1 MPSSVTPAPRPLER
15 LGHLAAGPW
24 RALDGLGRQAGFYG
38 EALGWVPK
46 AFTSYKREQ
55 VRLVAEVGM
64 SDGALAVIGG
74 SSVITLFITF
84 FAGLNGGVQV
94 YYGLADLNLEAF
106 AGFSGAIICPR
117 LLTPIIAGTAL
128 AATVGTGFTAQLG
141 AMRIS
146 EEIDALEVMSVRS
159 LPYLVSTRVAA
170 GMITIIPIYAMAL
183 VGGWVAWKLALVQFY
198 GLSGGT
204 YDHYFDSF
212 MQPTDILYA
221 MFQAVGIAVVV
232 ILIHTYYGYT
242 ASGGPVGVGEA
253 VGKAVRASFVAVM
266 TVCLLIATALYGSAD
281 TLRISG

>member
-1 MPSSVTPAPRPLER
+1 MVQKVATPSRARSITRSLGAPL
-15 LGHLAAGPW
+15 
-24 RALDGLGRQAGFYG
+24 RALDDLGKQASFYG
-38 EALGWVPK
+38 EAFGWVPK
-46 AFTSYKREQ
+46 AVKSYKREQ
-55 VRLVAEVGM
+55 VRLIAEVGM

-94 YYGLADLNLEAF
+94 YYGLSNLNLEAF
-106 AGFSGAIICPR
+106 AGFSGAIIVPR

-170 GMITIIPIYAMAL
+170 GMVTIIPIYAMAL
-183 VGGWVAWKLALVQFY
+183 VGGWISWKLALVQFY

-212 MQPTDILYA
+212 MQPRDILYA
-221 MFQAVGIAVVV
+221 MIQAVGIAVVV

-266 TVCLLIATALYGSAD
+266 TVCLLVATALYGGGD

>member
-1 MPSSVTPAPRPLER
+1 MASKISGSRALRSLGAPL
-15 LGHLAAGPW
+15 
-24 RALDGLGRQAGFYG
+24 RALDDLGKHASFYG
-38 EALGWVPK
+38 EAIAWVPK
-46 AFTSYKREQ
+46 AVKSYKREQ
-55 VRLVAEVGM
+55 IRLIAEVGM

-94 YYGLADLNLEAF
+94 YYGLSDLNLEAF
-106 AGFSGAIICPR
+106 AGFSGAIIVPR

-159 LPYLVSTRVAA
+159 LPYLISTRITA
-170 GMITIIPIYAMAL
+170 GMITIVPIYAMAL
-183 VGGWVAWKLALVQFY
+183 VGGWVAWKLSLVQFY

-212 MQPTDILYA
+212 MQPSDILYA
-221 MFQAVGIAVVV
+221 IFQAVGIAIVV

-266 TVCLLIATALYGSAD
+266 TVCLLVATALYGSGD

>member
-1 MPSSVTPAPRPLER
+1 MESKMSGSRARRSLGAPL
-15 LGHLAAGPW
+15 
-24 RALDGLGRQAGFYG
+24 RALDDLGKHASFYG
-38 EALGWVPK
+38 EAIAWVPK
-46 AFTSYKREQ
+46 AVKSYKREQ
-55 VRLVAEVGM
+55 IRLIAEVGM

-94 YYGLADLNLEAF
+94 YYGLSDLNLEAF
-106 AGFSGAIICPR
+106 AGFSGAIIVPR

-159 LPYLVSTRVAA
+159 LPYLISTRITA
-170 GMITIIPIYAMAL
+170 GIITIVPIYAMAL
-183 VGGWVAWKLALVQFY
+183 VGGWVAWKLSLVQFY

-212 MQPTDILYA
+212 MQPSDILYA
-221 MFQAVGIAVVV
+221 IFQAVGIAIVV

-266 TVCLLIATALYGSAD
+266 TVCLLVATALYGSGD

>member
-1 MPSSVTPAPRPLER
+1 MPPGVGSPRPSALR
-15 LGHLAAGPW
+15 ALGGPW
-24 RALDGLGRQAGFYG
+24 RALGDLGKHAAFYS
-38 EALGWVPK
+38 EAIAWIPK
-46 AFTSYKREQ
+46 SVKNYKREQ

-64 SDGALAVIGG
+64 SEGSLAVIGG

-94 YYGLADLNLEAF
+94 YYGLADLNLEAL
-106 AGFSGAIICPR
+106 AGFSGAIIVPR
-117 LLTPIIAGTAL
+117 LLTPIVAGTAL

-170 GMITIIPIYAMAL
+170 GMITIVPIYAMAL
-183 VGGWVAWKLALVQFY
+183 VGGWVSWKLSLVQFF
-198 GLSGGT
+198 GLSSGV
-204 YDHYFDSF
+204 YEHYFDTF
-212 MQPTDILYA
+212 LQPADILYA
-221 MFQAVGIAVVV
+221 VAQAVGIAVVV

-266 TVCLLIATALYGSAD
+266 TVCLLIATALYGASD

>member
-1 MPSSVTPAPRPLER
+1 M
-15 LGHLAAGPW
+15 AGPITNSTRTRAIKNALTAPW
-24 RALDGLGRQAGFYG
+24 RALDALGDHAGFYG
-38 EALGWVPK
+38 EAAAWVPK
-46 AFTSYKREQ
+46 AMTRYKREQ
-55 VRLVAEVGM
+55 IRLIAEVGM

-84 FAGLNGGVQV
+84 FAGLNGGTQV
-94 YYGLADLNLEAF
+94 YYALSDLNLEAL

-159 LPYLVSTRVAA
+159 LPYLVSTRIAA
-170 GMITIIPIYAMAL
+170 GMITIIPIYIMAM
-183 VGGWVAWKLALVQFY
+183 VGGWIAWELSLVSFY
-198 GLSGGT
+198 GLSKGT
-204 YDHYFDSF
+204 YNHYFDTF
-212 MQPTDILYA
+212 LQPADILYA
-221 MFQAVGIAVVV
+221 VCQAIGVAVVV

-266 TVCLLIATALYGSAD
+266 TICLAIATALYGASD

>member
-1 MPSSVTPAPRPLER
+1 MGLKSALGAPLRVLDD
-15 LGHLAAGPW
+15 LGG
-24 RALDGLGRQAGFYG
+24 QASFYA
-38 EALGWVPK
+38 EAIGWVPK
-46 AFTSYKREQ
+46 AVKSYKREQ
-55 VRLVAEVGM
+55 IRLVAEVGM
-64 SDGALAVIGG
+64 SNGALAVIGG

-84 FAGLNGGVQV
+84 FAGINGGVQV
-94 YYGLADLNLEAF
+94 YYGLSNLSLEAF

-170 GMITIIPIYAMAL
+170 GMITIIPIYAMAM
-183 VGGWVAWKLALVQFY
+183 VGGWVAWRLPLVQYY

-204 YDHYFDSF
+204 YDHYFDTF
-212 MQPTDILYA
+212 MHPADILYA
-221 MFQAVGIAVVV
+221 MIQAVGVAIVV

-253 VGKAVRASFVAVM
+253 VGKAVRASFVAVL
-266 TVCLLIATALYGSAD
+266 TICLLIATALYGGND

>member
-1 MPSSVTPAPRPLER
+1 MVQKVATPSRARSVIRAF
-15 LGHLAAGPW
+15 GAPW
-24 RALDGLGRQAGFYG
+24 RALDDLGKQASFYG
-38 EALGWVPK
+38 EAIAWVPK
-46 AFTSYKREQ
+46 AVKSYKREQ
-55 VRLVAEVGM
+55 IRLIAEVGM

-94 YYGLADLNLEAF
+94 YYGLSDLNLEAF
-106 AGFSGAIICPR
+106 AGFSGAIIVPR

-159 LPYLVSTRVAA
+159 LPYLISTRITA
-170 GMITIIPIYAMAL
+170 GMITIVPIYAMAL
-183 VGGWVAWKLALVQFY
+183 VGGWVSWKLSLVQFY

-204 YDHYFDSF
+204 YDHYFDTF

-221 MFQAVGIAVVV
+221 MIQAVGIAIVV

-266 TVCLLIATALYGSAD
+266 TVCLLVATALYGGGD

>member
-1 MPSSVTPAPRPLER
+1 MASKLTARGNGALRAFGAPWRMLGD
-15 LGHLAAGPW
+15 LGHHAA
-24 RALDGLGRQAGFYG
+24 FYG
-38 EALGWVPK
+38 EAIAWIPK
-46 AFTSYKREQ
+46 GFKSYKREQ
-55 VRLVAEVGM
+55 IRLIAEVGM

-94 YYGLADLNLEAF
+94 YYGLSDLNLEAF
-106 AGFSGAIICPR
+106 AGFSGAIIVPR

-159 LPYLVSTRVAA
+159 LPYLISTRITA
-170 GMITIIPIYAMAL
+170 GMITIVPIYAMAL
-183 VGGWVAWKLALVQFY
+183 VGGWVAWKLSLVQFY

-212 MQPTDILYA
+212 MQPADILYA
-221 MFQAVGIAVVV
+221 IFQAIGIAIVV

-266 TVCLLIATALYGSAD
+266 TVCLLVATALYGASD

>member
-1 MPSSVTPAPRPLER
+1 MVQKVATPSRARSVTRAFGAPL
-15 LGHLAAGPW
+15 
-24 RALDGLGRQAGFYG
+24 RALGDLGKQAAFYG
-38 EALGWVPK
+38 EAIAWIPK
-46 AFTSYKREQ
+46 AVKSYKREQ
-55 VRLVAEVGM
+55 IRLIAEVGM

-94 YYGLADLNLEAF
+94 YYGLSDLNLEAF
-106 AGFSGAIICPR
+106 AGFSGAIIVPR

-159 LPYLVSTRVAA
+159 LPYLISTRITA
-170 GMITIIPIYAMAL
+170 GMITIVPIYAMAL
-183 VGGWVAWKLALVQFY
+183 VGGWIAWKLSLVQFY

-212 MQPTDILYA
+212 MQPADILYA
-221 MFQAVGIAVVV
+221 IFQAIGIAIVV

-266 TVCLLIATALYGSAD
+266 TVCLLVATALYGSAD